1 MRVKVEK
8 QKGYTAIAIKDEVI
22 DFNNISDFRD
32 ILDENA
38 KAAKDHILLD
48 LSGVN
53 YIGSVG
59 LGMISLVSVMLSK
72 EKRRLIVVCDTE
84 EVKRLFHIS
93 GLYRVLEV
101 FQDRAAAE
109 KEFEKSLEA

>member
-1 MRVKVEK
+1 MRVEIN
-8 QKGYTAIAIKDEVI
+8 QQATFTTIAIKDEVI

-32 ILDENA
+32 VLDENA
-38 KAAKDHILLD
+38 KGSEKHVVLN

-59 LGMISLVSVMLSK
+59 LGMISLVSVMLNK
-72 EKRRLIVVCDTE
+72 ENRQLVVVCDTE

-93 GLYRVLEV
+93 GLYRVLKIVEEV
-101 FQDRAAAE
+101 SAAE
-109 KEFEKSLEA
+109 RHLASA

>member
-1 MRVKVEK
+1 MRVNIDN
-8 QKGYTAIAIKDEVI
+8 QDSYTVIAIKDEVI

-32 ILDENA
+32 VLDENA
-38 KAAKDHILLD
+38 KGTEKNVILNLA
-48 LSGVN
+48 GVN

-72 EKRRLIVVCDTE
+72 EKRELVVVCDTE

-93 GLYRVLEV
+93 GLYRVLKIVEELS
-101 FQDRAAAE
+101 AAE
-109 KEFEKSLEA
+109 RHFEQSA